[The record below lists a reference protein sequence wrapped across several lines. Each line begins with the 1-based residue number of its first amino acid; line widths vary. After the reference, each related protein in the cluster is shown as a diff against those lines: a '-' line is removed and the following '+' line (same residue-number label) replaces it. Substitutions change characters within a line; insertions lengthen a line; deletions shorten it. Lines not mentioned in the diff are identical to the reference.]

1 MFVLKVLQ
9 SKHDALLERID
20 ELDQECEEL
29 REKVMDIEGE
39 RDEMK
44 DILDETKI
52 QTENLTKTLAE
63 KQVKKLQLDFKL
75 SLTIFALCNRFWYIY
90 VVVFLGPGGH
100 HQCRAEYFIRSNS
113 KFTN

>member
-1 MFVLKVLQ
+1 MQILTLSFIVFEFFLNLIFLDKVLQ

-39 RDEMK
+39 RDELK
-44 DILDETKI
+44 DILDKTKI

-63 KQVKKLQLDFKL
+63 KQVRIGL
-75 SLTIFALCNRFWYIY
+75 
-90 VVVFLGPGGH
+90 
-100 HQCRAEYFIRSNS
+100 
-113 KFTN
+113 

>member
-1 MFVLKVLQ
+1 MQILTLSFIVFEFFLNLIFLDKVLQ

-39 RDEMK
+39 RDELK
-44 DILDETKI
+44 DILNETKI

-63 KQVKKLQLDFKL
+63 KQVRIGL
-75 SLTIFALCNRFWYIY
+75 
-90 VVVFLGPGGH
+90 
-100 HQCRAEYFIRSNS
+100 
-113 KFTN
+113 